1 MSQQNTIKKTMNYI
15 RGCWTQEDICTAKT
29 LQSLGL
35 SPECTVLT
43 RHMLP
48 MRQSS
53 VHAHYSSQG
62 TKNFLSCRQSE
73 SKYHDM
79 SPNETVN

>member
-1 MSQQNTIKKTMNYI
+1 MNYI
-15 RGCWTQEDICTAKT
+15 RGCWTREDICTAKT

-35 SPECTVLT
+35 SLECTVLT

-48 MRQSS
+48 LIQSS
-53 VHAHYSSQG
+53 VHAHHSTQG

-73 SKYHDM
+73 RKYHER
-79 SPNETVN
+79 SQNETVN